1 MDSNLKDACCK
12 ELCGVCVVCVHQFMC
27 GGVGGCGVCV
37 LWCVCR
43 CTCVSSC
50 VCDVTYIVAIKTT
63 AAKNVSFTDCVLGK
77 SVALVLILN

>member
-1 MDSNLKDACCK
+1 M
-12 ELCGVCVVCVHQFMC
+12 CVV
-27 GGVGGCGVCV
+27 V
-37 LWCVCR
+37 LCR